1 MVHFFHMERRIRIK
15 YFLALLGTLLC
26 TSQSGFAISQYEIEQ
41 KPTQYQLAY
50 SSDTERMYVDLSSI
64 HTKQTVANYK
74 TVQARLLSLYTK
86 NNVIADYDTN
96 FTFYSQQ
103 PNAPVTMTAW
113 KISKPTFYAENGYP
127 IDTLPQQRLAKD
139 YGQHVAALNSPSQRI
154 GKFIFLVLQRTRQRH
169 R

>member
-1 MVHFFHMERRIRIK
+1 MK
-15 YFLALLGTLLC
+15 YLLALVGTLLC

-50 SSDTERMYVDLSSI
+50 SSDTEHMYVDLSSI
-64 HTKQTVANYK
+64 HTKQTAANYK

-96 FTFYSQQ
+96 FTFYRQQ

-139 YGQHVAALNSPSQRI
+139 YGQHVAAPNSPSQRI
-154 GKFIFLVLQRTRQRH
+154 G
-169 R
+169 

>member
-1 MVHFFHMERRIRIK
+1 MK
-15 YFLALLGTLLC
+15 YFLALVGTLLC

-50 SSDTERMYVDLSSI
+50 SS
-64 HTKQTVANYK
+64 
-74 TVQARLLSLYTK
+74 
-86 NNVIADYDTN
+86 
-96 FTFYSQQ
+96 
-103 PNAPVTMTAW
+103 
-113 KISKPTFYAENGYP
+113 
-127 IDTLPQQRLAKD
+127 DTLPQQRLAKD